1 MENVSMWIII
11 NWKHASTMPLLPYIW
26 SLVIHVAAELYAY
39 SYVATCALLH
49 VEKIIQQG
57 WLDRK
62 PVTVKIKQKNLE
74 ASFD

>member
-11 NWKHASTMPLLPYIW
+11 NWKHASTTPLLPHILG
-26 SLVIHVAAELYAY
+26 LVIHIAAELYAY
-39 SYVATCALLH
+39 SDVATCALLH
-49 VEKIIQQG
+49 VAKITQQA

-62 PVTVKIKQKNLE
+62 PVTVKIKQKNLK